1 LNISEN
7 IAEKNKKSPLIF
19 FTTEILLN
27 PCISSDFMEVKDVK
41 ANQGKI
47 DLVVEVVNKQEPRS
61 FEKFGKKGKV
71 CNATVK
77 DDSGEI
83 VLTLWN
89 DDVDKVN
96 IGDKVRVQNGWCSE
110 FKGEKQ
116 LSAGKFG
123 KIEVVQSN
131 KVYTNDP
138 GILGGAA
145 GVAAGLGGEESEES
159 GEEPMDAEEFVE

>member
-1 LNISEN
+1 
-7 IAEKNKKSPLIF
+7 
-19 FTTEILLN
+19 
-27 PCISSDFMEVKDVK
+27 MEVKDVR

-47 DLVVEVVNKQEPRS
+47 DLVLEVVEKQEPRS
-61 FEKFGKKGKV
+61 FEKFGKKGQV
-71 CNATVK
+71 CNATCK

-89 DDVDKVN
+89 DDVEKVN
-96 IGDKVRVQNGWCSE
+96 VGDKIRVQNGWCSE

-116 LSAGKFG
+116 VSAGKFG

-138 GILGGAA
+138 GVLGGAA
-145 GVAAGLGGEESEES
+145 GLAAGLGEESAEGE
-159 GEEPMDAEEFVE
+159 EEPMDAEEFVE